1 MRSIYAQVFKTFG
14 RLPDEIGRQSPF
26 VLFKMLDDLGE
37 EDGTEDEEVMDD
49 PRYRMFYGR

>member
-37 EDGTEDEEVMDD
+37 EDTEDEEVMDD